1 MSDNTSPNTSA
12 AGSVLDT
19 NCWIEKDRAFSDL
32 CNTIRP
38 ANKMAL
44 FDALAAAGI
53 TSLVVRFDGYG
64 DSGQIE
70 DIEVQADE
78 KAAVLPTSAIEIAQ
92 AQWGS
97 SDIRRSTLTV
107 RDAVETLAYD
117 LLAETHGGWE
127 NNEGAFGDFTFDVG
141 ARTITLDYNER
152 IETSENTQHEF

>member
-1 MSDNTSPNTSA
+1 MTDTTSQDTPP

-19 NCWIEKDRAFSDL
+19 NGWIEKDQAFSDL

-38 ANKMAL
+38 VNKQVL
-44 FDALAAAGI
+44 FDALAAASI
-53 TSLVVRFDGYG
+53 TSVVVRFDGYG

-70 DIEVQADE
+70 DIEVQAGDQTTT
-78 KAAVLPTSAIEIAQ
+78 LPTSAVEIAQ

-97 SDIRRSTLTV
+97 SEISRTTLAL
-107 RDAVETLAYD
+107 RDAVESLAYD

-127 NNEGAFGDFTFDVG
+127 NNEGAFGDFTFDVA

>member
-1 MSDNTSPNTSA
+1 MTDTTSQDTSP
-12 AGSVLDT
+12 AGSALDT
-19 NCWIEKDRAFSDL
+19 NGWIEKDRAFSDH

-38 ANKMAL
+38 ANKQVL

-53 TSLVVRFDGYG
+53 TSVVVHFDGYG

-70 DIEVQADE
+70 DIEVLAGDQTVD
-78 KAAVLPTSAIEIAQ
+78 LPTSAVEIAQ

-97 SDIRRSTLTV
+97 SDVRRTTLTL

-127 NNEGAFGDFTFDVG
+127 NNEGAFGDFTFDV
-141 ARTITLDYNER
+141 ATRTITLDYNER
-152 IETSENTQHEF
+152 IETSENTTHEF

>member
-1 MSDNTSPNTSA
+1 MTDTASQDTPP

-19 NCWIEKDRAFSDL
+19 NGWIEKDKVFSDL
-32 CNTIRP
+32 CSTIRP
-38 ANKMAL
+38 ANKQVL

-53 TSLVVRFDGYG
+53 TSVVVCFDGYG

-70 DIEVQADE
+70 DIEVHASDQTAE
-78 KAAVLPTSAIEIAQ
+78 LPTSAIEIAQ

-97 SDIRRSTLTV
+97 SDVRQTTLTL
-107 RDAVETLAYD
+107 RDAIETLAYD

-127 NNEGAFGDFTFDVG
+127 NNEGAFGNFTFDVA

-152 IETSENTQHEF
+152 IETSENSQHEF